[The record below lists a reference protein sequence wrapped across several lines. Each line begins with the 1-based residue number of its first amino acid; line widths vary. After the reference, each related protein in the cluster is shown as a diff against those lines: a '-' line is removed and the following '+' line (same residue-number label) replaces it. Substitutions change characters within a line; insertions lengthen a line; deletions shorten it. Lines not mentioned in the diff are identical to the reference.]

1 MGYTCRAKL
10 AAAFH
15 EAGHACMSLV
25 LGRPIEP
32 VTVMFH
38 SQRVFFEHGQWLPA
52 ECACVPE
59 QLEADIMIGLAGPL
73 AEAYAVGEGHATAAA
88 DSSSQQDVWLND
100 AIRQWLAR
108 GECDSHL
115 NDDQIDWLRGRTWNA
130 LTNRGCWDGVA
141 AVAWAL
147 VYRVRLAP
155 AEVERLFW
163 SAVAAH
169 QKSEAEQPAVAESA
183 A

>member
-10 AAAFH
+10 AMAFH
-15 EAGHACMSLV
+15 EAGHACMALV
-25 LGRPIEP
+25 LGRPIEA
-32 VTVMFH
+32 VSVIFH

-52 ECACVPE
+52 QCPRE
-59 QLEADIMIGLAGPL
+59 QEQIEADIMIGLAGPL
-73 AEAYAVGEGHATAAA
+73 AEVHAVLQRHAVVPNHPASWGTE
-88 DSSSQQDVWLND
+88 LND
-100 AIRQWLAR
+100 AIRQWLVR
-108 GECDSHL
+108 GGCVAQAGDEYL
-115 NDDQIDWLRGRTWNA
+115 DQLRERAWNA
-130 LTNRGCWDGVA
+130 LTYRGCWEGVA

-163 SAVAAH
+163 NAVAAH
-169 QKSEAEQPAVAESA
+169 QRSEAERANVEEQA

>member
-32 VTVMFH
+32 VSVMFQ
-38 SQRVFFEHGQWLPA
+38 SQRVFFEEGPWVPA
-52 ECACVPE
+52 RCSRMPE
-59 QLEADIMIGLAGPL
+59 QIEADIMIGLAGPL
-73 AEAYAVGEGHATAAA
+73 AEALAVRQGHAKAPRRVARPRIA
-88 DSSSQQDVWLND
+88 LNE
-100 AIRQWLAR
+100 AIRNWLAR
-108 GECDSHL
+108 GRYGSHMDDECL
-115 NDDQIDWLRGRTWNA
+115 ERLRERTWNA
-130 LTNRGCWDGVA
+130 LAHRGCWEGVA

-163 SAVAAH
+163 NAVAAH
-169 QKSEAEQPAVAESA
+169 QGSNVELPSAEKQLA
-183 A
+183 